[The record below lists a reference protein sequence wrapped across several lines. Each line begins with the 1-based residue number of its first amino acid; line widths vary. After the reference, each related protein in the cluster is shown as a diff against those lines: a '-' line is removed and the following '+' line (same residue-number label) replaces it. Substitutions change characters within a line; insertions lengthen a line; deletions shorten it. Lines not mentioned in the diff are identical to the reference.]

1 LSGAL
6 ERRKRDYLC
15 KIAGELNTPRRYR
28 RLVSNFRRPKSCGDI
43 DAGLPIGGPAGAGG
57 FPGIGRAQLTFRAHR
72 LKSWGTRVGWAPDIV
87 RLTLRVPVER
97 DHGFRRKMIIQSSG
111 T

>member
-1 LSGAL
+1 
-6 ERRKRDYLC
+6 
-15 KIAGELNTPRRYR
+15 
-28 RLVSNFRRPKSCGDI
+28 
-43 DAGLPIGGPAGAGG
+43 
-57 FPGIGRAQLTFRAHR
+57 
-72 LKSWGTRVGWAPDIV
+72 VGWAPDIV